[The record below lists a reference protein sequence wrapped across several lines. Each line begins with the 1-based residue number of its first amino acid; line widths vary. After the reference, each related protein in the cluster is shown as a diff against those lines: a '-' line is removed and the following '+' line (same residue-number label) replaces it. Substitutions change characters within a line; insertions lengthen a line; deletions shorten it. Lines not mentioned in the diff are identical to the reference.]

1 MRPARALL
9 ATILALLLLPGCA
22 REPAEATEGWSDKE
36 LRLLRSL
43 NLATLPPAP
52 ASTGNRHADSAAAG
66 RLGALLFH
74 DPGLSRN
81 GQVACATCH
90 QPERLFTDGR
100 ARARG
105 LADLPR
111 HTPTLLG
118 AAWSPWQFWDGRA
131 DSLWA
136 QAVQPLHDPRE
147 QGLSA
152 GQLLQVLRT
161 QYRQPYEQL
170 FGPLPAQA
178 TDDHQSRLLFVN
190 VGKALE
196 AFQRQLRPAPSRFD
210 HYLAGLDQPGQ
221 KPQLTRSEQA
231 GLRLFIGRGQCVRC
245 HLGPLLT
252 NHGFHNTGLA
262 SRRDGMPDHGRDD
275 GLAQLLADP
284 LNCQGSFHDR
294 QPPDCAHLR
303 HIRRHAPEWL
313 GAFKVPT
320 LRGIRQT
327 APYMHDGRFAT
338 LEAVVQHYV
347 RAPNPDGDYGHTE
360 LRPLSLDAGE
370 QQALADFLKTL

>member
-1 MRPARALL
+1 MRLARALL
-9 ATILALLLLPGCA
+9 ATILALLLLIGCA
-22 REPAEATEGWSDKE
+22 REPAPATGGWSDKE
-36 LRLLRSL
+36 LRLLHSL
-43 NLATLPPAP
+43 SLATLPPAP
-52 ASTGNRHADSAAAG
+52 VSTGNRHADSAAA
-66 RLGALLFH
+66 RTLGARLFH

-81 GQVACATCH
+81 GQVACASCH
-90 QPERLFTDGR
+90 QPERLFTDGL

-105 LADLPR
+105 LAELPR

-136 QAVQPLHDPRE
+136 QAVQPLQDPRE
-147 QGLSA
+147 QGLSSE
-152 GQLLQVLRT
+152 QLLQLLR
-161 QYRQPYEQL
+161 QHYRHPYEQL
-170 FGPLPAQA
+170 FGALPTQVR
-178 TDDHQSRLLFVN
+178 DDHQSHLLFVN

-196 AFQRQLRPAPSRFD
+196 AFQRQLRPAPTRFD
-210 HYLAGLDQPGQ
+210 HYLASLSQPG
-221 KPQLTRSEQA
+221 PDPVLSSSEQA

-262 SRRDGMPDHGRDD
+262 SRRDGIPDHGRDD

-320 LRGIRQT
+320 LRGVGHT